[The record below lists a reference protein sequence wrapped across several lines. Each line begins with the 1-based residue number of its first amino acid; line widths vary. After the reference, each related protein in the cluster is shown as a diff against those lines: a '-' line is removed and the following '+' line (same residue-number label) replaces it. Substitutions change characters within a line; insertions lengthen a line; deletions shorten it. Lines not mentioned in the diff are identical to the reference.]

1 MNGGNSSFSQNKIR
15 NNVPGLEGIFQNKN
29 TKIQVNL
36 RIQKNYEQNKNYK
49 Q

>member
-15 NNVPGLEGIFQNKN
+15 NNVPGLEEIFFQNKS
-29 TKIQVNL
+29 KIQVNL
-36 RIQKNYEQNKNYK
+36 RIQKNYEQNKNNK